1 MTVRSK
7 CRYVNA
13 FLIIGKSGSVTA
25 RRSVS
30 TESFCHCYTVE
41 IISEGSGTAGLRSG
55 QVCVLHFGAP

>member
-7 CRYVNA
+7 CRYVNG
-13 FLIIGKSGSVTA
+13 FLVIGKSGSVTA

-30 TESFCHCYTVE
+30 TENVCHCDTVE
-41 IISEGSGTAGLRSG
+41 NISEGSGTAGLRPG